1 MAIVEMTM
9 SVSATR
15 TSCEA
20 QRAGLRAVM
29 SEQDL
34 RVAAFSSFKS
44 TARAERYQVEE
55 RAVVTGNGFE
65 ILTQSQISLLRIGA

>member
-1 MAIVEMTM
+1 M

-20 QRAGLRAVM
+20 QRGGLRAVM

-34 RVAAFSSFKS
+34 RVAVFGSFKS

-55 RAVVTGNGFE
+55 PAVTENGFE
-65 ILTQSQISLLRIGA
+65 LLTQPQTSLLRMGA

>member
-1 MAIVEMTM
+1 MTM

-20 QRAGLRAVM
+20 QRGGLRAVM

-34 RVAAFSSFKS
+34 RVAVFGSFKS

-55 RAVVTGNGFE
+55 LAVVTENGFE
-65 ILTQSQISLLRIGA
+65 LLTQPQTSLLRMGA